1 MIRGV
6 ACLTQFFACLN
17 DGSGREGVEKWE
29 KREEVVKRKG
39 EGKESVKRDVVKKWK
54 DAEN

>member
-1 MIRGV
+1 MEV
-6 ACLTQFFACLN
+6 AGKEWRN
-17 DGSGREGVEKWE
+17 GRT
-29 KREEVVKRKG
+29 REEVVKRKG